1 MVLRRDVEDGVVS
14 VAGATTVEAV
24 ETDIQAGRVVLGGMS
39 VQPSLLGASK
49 VGEKCSLLSQSTA
62 YSPRDIPT
70 ALVPVDEALRS
81 VNTGA
86 AREE

>member
-24 ETDIQAGRVVLGGMS
+24 EADIQAGRVVLGGMS

-49 VGEKCSLLSQSTA
+49 VGKKCSLLSQSTA
-62 YSPRDIPT
+62 YSPPDIQT

-86 AREE
+86 THEE